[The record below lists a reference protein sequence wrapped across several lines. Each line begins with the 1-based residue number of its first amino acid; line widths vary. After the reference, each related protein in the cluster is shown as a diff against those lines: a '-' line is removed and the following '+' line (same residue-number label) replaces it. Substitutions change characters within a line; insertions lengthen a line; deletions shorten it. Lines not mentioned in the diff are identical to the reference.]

1 MSRIYALG
9 DIHGQL
15 SMLRAAHA
23 RIEAD
28 RRACGDRGAPVIHVG
43 DLIDRGPDSR
53 GVIQFLMD
61 GLSAG
66 ENWVVLKGNHDR
78 FFPLFLND
86 GKVTDGRLRRGLD
99 WLSPS
104 MGGMET
110 LGSYGVRRKFMES
123 DDLLLGRARTAVPE
137 AHIRF
142 IDTLPTHHEAGELL
156 FVHAGIRPDVPL
168 EEQTE
173 DDLLWIRDPFLWHLG
188 DHPWLV
194 VHGHTPVDEAQH
206 YGNRVNLDTGAG
218 YGDKITVAVFEGTD
232 AWVLDPETGRVPLL
246 PPGA

>member
-1 MSRIYALG
+1 MSRIYAMG

-15 SMLRAAHA
+15 AMLRAAHA

-28 RRACGDRGAPVIHVG
+28 RRAVGDDAAPVIHVG

-61 GLSAG
+61 GIAAG
-66 ENWVVLKGNHDR
+66 ENWIVLKGNHDR
-78 FFPLFLND
+78 FFPAYLNE
-86 GKVTDGRLRRGLD
+86 GRLRDDRLRHD
-99 WLSPS
+99 LNWLAPS

-110 LGSYGVRRKFMES
+110 LASYGTRRKFMES
-123 DDLLLGRARTAVPE
+123 DETFLARAQSAVPR
-137 AHIRF
+137 AHIDF
-142 IDTLPTHHEAGELL
+142 VDSLPTHHEAGELL
-156 FVHAGIRPDVPL
+156 FVHAGIRPGVPL
-168 EEQTE
+168 AEQTE

-194 VHGHTPVDEAQH
+194 IHGHTPVTDAEH

-218 YGDKITVAVFEGTD
+218 YGEKITVAVFEGTD
-232 AWVLDPETGRVPLL
+232 AWVLDPDAGRVPLL